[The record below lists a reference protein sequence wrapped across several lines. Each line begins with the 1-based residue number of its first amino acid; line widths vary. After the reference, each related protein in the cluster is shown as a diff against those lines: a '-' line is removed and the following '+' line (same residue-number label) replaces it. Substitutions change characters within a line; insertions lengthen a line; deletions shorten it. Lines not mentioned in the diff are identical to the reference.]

1 MAEFGTSSGNLVSK
15 AEPRVGTFN
24 LIHAKMVIGTNLA
37 TRVSVPPYL
46 RDTYDKEAVI
56 QGIDFIRSALS
67 KVSGLTWVTPTA
79 SQTTTAFVNSV
90 SPRLQPTS

>member
-1 MAEFGTSSGNLVSK
+1 MTITQYLGT
-15 AEPRVGTFN
+15 GTTSRG
-24 LIHAKMVIGTNLA
+24 KMVIGTNLA

-90 SPRLQPTS
+90 SLQVEITFAGPNEKLF